1 MGYALTAQKRSRK
14 RRQTGS
20 KTCHCLT
27 RRLSEPLRMTHIAM
41 DKIISIIPQLLRMS
55 HEAGT
60 AILEVYNSDF
70 DVEQKDD
77 KSPLTLAD
85 RRSHEIIAA
94 GLASLLDWLLPLLSE
109 EGRSIPYEERKAW
122 DMFWLVDP
130 LDGTKEFVKRNNEFT
145 VNIALIQNG
154 SPLLGVIYMPVK
166 NIFYF
171 AAEGLGSFKLEQSDI
186 LSSGSLETILGSAV
200 KLPLVT
206 RHASLI
212 TVISSRSHMSPE
224 TEQFIADLK
233 TRHKE
238 IDFLAA
244 GSSLKF
250 CLIAEGKADVYPRF
264 GPTMEW
270 DTAAGQA
277 IVEQAGGRVLRAGS
291 QEPLSYNKENLLNP
305 DFIVHRS

>member
-1 MGYALTAQKRSRK
+1 MG
-14 RRQTGS
+14 
-20 KTCHCLT
+20 
-27 RRLSEPLRMTHIAM
+27 I
-41 DKIISIIPQLLRMS
+41 IISAIPQLLRIS

-70 DVEQKDD
+70 AVEQKDD

-85 RRSHEIIAA
+85 RRSHEIIACQ
-94 GLASLLDWLLPLLSE
+94 LASLPACQLPLLSE
-109 EGRSIPYEERKAW
+109 EGRNISYDERKSW

-130 LDGTKEFVKRNNEFT
+130 LDGTKEFVKRNGEFT

-154 SPLLGVIYMPVK
+154 RPLLGVIYVPVK

-171 AAEGLGSFKLEQSDI
+171 ASEGLGSYKFE
-186 LSSGSLETILGSAV
+186 LSNAV
-200 KLPLVT
+200 VPASIEGLLNISSRLPIAHCPLPS
-206 RHASLI
+206 ASLI
-212 TVISSRSHMSPE
+212 TVIGSRSHMSPE
-224 TEQFIADLK
+224 TEQFINDLK
-233 TRHKE
+233 TRHEKV
-238 IDFLAA
+238 DFLAA

-277 IVEQAGGRVLRAGS
+277 IVEQAGGRVLRADS
-291 QEPLSYNKENLLNP
+291 REPLSYNKENLLNP
-305 DFIVHRS
+305 SFIVTAQVV